1 VGDGAW
7 IASIAAVITAMLAG
21 VWGVRQ
27 AKAASNP
34 TATLSNAY
42 TTLFDDLR
50 HEVDRLQAEVEQ
62 LRSSESKCQSELG
75 QLRLRVALLESK
87 GKP

>member
-1 VGDGAW
+1 MGDGAW
-7 IASIAAVITAMLAG
+7 IASIAAVVTAMLAG

-34 TATLSNAY
+34 TATLSTAY

-50 HEVDRLQAEVEQ
+50 HEVGRLQTEVDH
-62 LRSSESKCQSELG
+62 LRSSESKCQLELL
-75 QLRLRVALLESK
+75 QLRLRVALLENRSN
-87 GKP
+87 P